1 VKFTSEGDQVKST
14 VRLSADDIDKL
25 FGLLSLALPK

>member
-1 VKFTSEGDQVKST
+1 VKST